1 MREETATKVM
11 VIAGFTVLAITIALI
26 ISLLSR
32 PVPATAVAGG
42 PLGLDEYSIT
52 SQSAARTAAAQ
63 NAKYERDLAAR
74 KAQAARAARAAERKK
89 LEDARK
95 AQKKKQASVVT
106 SNKKTASR
114 PAPVA
119 AKGSVWDR
127 LAKCESGG
135 RWNYNG
141 SSGYDGGLQ
150 FLPSTWRSYK
160 PSGYPSYA
168 WQASREQQ
176 IVVAEKV
183 LSDAGWGAWPAC
195 ARKLGL
201 R

>member
-95 AQKKKQASVVT
+95 AQKKKQASVVRKQLHGPLLWQQRGPYGID
-106 SNKKTASR
+106 SLSASQVVVGTTMV
-114 PAPVA
+114 PVA
-119 AKGSVWDR
+119 MTVVCNSYRPHGDLTSQVVIPHMLGR
-127 LAKCESGG
+127 LHA
-135 RWNYNG
+135 N
-141 SSGYDGGLQ
+141 
-150 FLPSTWRSYK
+150 
-160 PSGYPSYA
+160 
-168 WQASREQQ
+168 SRL
-176 IVVAEKV
+176 
-183 LSDAGWGAWPAC
+183 LSLKRC
-195 ARKLGL
+195 
-201 R
+201 